1 MLCLSAWLFTLV
13 RRYDKRY
20 ISAMFK
26 LSFYVPESHLEVVK
40 SALFAIGAGKIGHY
54 DCCCWQTLGQGQ
66 FRALE
71 GSDPYLGQQG
81 MIETVAEF
89 KVEMV
94 CEDALIVKALA
105 VLKQAHPYEEPA
117 YDLVKLAEV

>member
-1 MLCLSAWLFTLV
+1 
-13 RRYDKRY
+13 
-20 ISAMFK
+20 MFK

-40 SALFAIGAGKIGHY
+40 SALFNIGVGKIGYY
-54 DCCCWQTLGQGQ
+54 DSCCWQTLGQGQ

-71 GSDPYLGQQG
+71 GSEPYLGQQG
-81 MIETVAEF
+81 KVEIVAEF

-94 CEDALIVKALA
+94 CEGALITEAVG

-117 YDLVKLAEV
+117 YDVVKLTTIDDI